1 MWWDIRKLVEPVETL
16 SLEFAGYRP
25 GTVLGGIALEYE
37 STMVRLQDRNNGRL
51 SLNEMLLCPCL
62 HVQPTKFMV
71 GTEQGVILSCNRK
84 AKNPQ
89 DKITAAFAGHHGPIY
104 ALQVILWKAHG
115 LQ

>member
-51 SLNEMLLCPCL
+51 SLNEMLFCPCPADQVYGGYRARRHPL
-62 HVQPTKFMV
+62 LQS
-71 GTEQGVILSCNRK
+71 QG
-84 AKNPQ
+84 
-89 DKITAAFAGHHGPIY
+89 
-104 ALQVILWKAHG
+104 
-115 LQ
+115 